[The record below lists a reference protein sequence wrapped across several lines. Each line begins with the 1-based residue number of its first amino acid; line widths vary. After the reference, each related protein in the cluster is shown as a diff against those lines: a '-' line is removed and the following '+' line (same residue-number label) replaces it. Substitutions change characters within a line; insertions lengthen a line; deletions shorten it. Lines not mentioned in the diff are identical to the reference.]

1 MDPNKENLI
10 KIERHL
16 STDISSGNRSVRNVL
31 ERYKTARFGFALL
44 ACFGVSLIMSDGVLT
59 PAQSVLG
66 AIQGQCH
73 YWKKFQNKAN
83 DGKV

>member
-10 KIERHL
+10 RIERHL

-31 ERYKTARFGFALL
+31 ERYKVARIGFGLL

-66 AIQGQCH
+66 AVQGH
-73 YWKKFQNKAN
+73 SNYL
-83 DGKV
+83 